1 MDVPVLVLYNT
12 AQGLGCNIREE
23 EMSLLLLLATAL
35 GLAMDAFAVSIGVSL
50 AQSRLKPGQVLRMAF
65 FFGLFQAG
73 MPVLGW
79 LAGRGVVGLIQEMD
93 HWVAFGLLVL
103 IGGRMIGESFAK
115 GREGKQGADRT
126 RGWMLLVLS
135 VATSIDAFAV
145 GLSLGALDVLI
156 WLPAAVIGAV
166 AFFMTGLGASLGP
179 LLGRVAGRRAEL
191 AGGLLLIGIGVK
203 ILVDHL
209 HP

>member
-1 MDVPVLVLYNT
+1 MNL
-12 AQGLGCNIREE
+12 I
-23 EMSLLLLLATAL
+23 LLLATAL
-35 GLAMDAFAVSIGVSL
+35 GLAMDAFAVSIGVCL
-50 AQSRLKPGQVLRMAF
+50 AQIRLAPGQVLRLAL

-73 MPVLGW
+73 MPILGW
-79 LAGRGVVGLIQEMD
+79 LAGRGVSGLIQGID
-93 HWVAFGLLVL
+93 HWVAFGLLML
-103 IGGRMIGESFAK
+103 IGGRMIGESFARD
-115 GREGKQGADRT
+115 REGKQGVDRT

-145 GLSLGALDVLI
+145 GLSLGTLDVLI
-156 WLPAAVIGAV
+156 WFPAAVIGAV
-166 AFFMTGLGASLGP
+166 AFLMTVLGASLGP

-203 ILVDHL
+203 ILTDHL